1 MKRKNIADV
10 ICIGAQK
17 TSTSWLHHVINV
29 HPDMYVFPN
38 SKPVT
43 STNKEAHFWDWNRK
57 RGVDW
62 YRDLLTPK
70 DPSKKSMDFTPEY
83 AFLPQS
89 DVEECKRLNPE
100 AKILYVLRDP
110 LSRAVSALR
119 MQTSRAIGDKVAE
132 DYVIPFDPNTL
143 KMIEDS
149 KILDHSSYY
158 ANYSRWAKYYEDLLV
173 LNYEEI
179 LAEPREVMKRI
190 FAYLELDERKMTEE
204 HRKQFDE
211 RFERKVWKSV
221 EYGISKELL
230 YYLHGL
236 TMQKREAAESNFGFK
251 FEEYRKTLELAA

>member
-1 MKRKNIADV
+1 MERENIADV

-62 YRDLLTPK
+62 YRELLTPP

-83 AFLPQS
+83 AFLQS
-89 DVEECKRLNPE
+89 EDIHECKRLNPT
-100 AKILYVLRDP
+100 AKVIYVLRDP

-119 MQTSRAIGDKVAE
+119 MQTSRALGDKVAE
-132 DYVIPFDPNTL
+132 DYVIPFDDDTL
-143 KMIEDS
+143 KMIENS
-149 KILDHSSYY
+149 KVAEHSSYY
-158 ANYSRWAKYYEDLLV
+158 ANHARWSRYYEDILV

-179 LAEPREVMKRI
+179 LEEPREVMTRI
-190 FAYLELDERKMTEE
+190 FAYLELDERKMTAE
-204 HRKQFDE
+204 HRKTFDQ

-221 EYGISKELL
+221 EYGVSTEML
-230 YYLHGL
+230 YFLHGL
-236 TMQKREAAESNFGFK
+236 TWQKREAAENQFGFK
-251 FEEYRKTLELAA
+251 FREYEKTLALGS